1 MVGSFDVSIE
11 NAYLKY
17 DFTISRN
24 ITIIRGDSA
33 TGKTTLVEMIRA
45 YNEQEDS
52 GITIKCEKPL
62 VVVYGKNWQ
71 EQIEETSGSIVF
83 LDEISRFTKS
93 KEFAETIKGTDNYY
107 VIVTRE
113 KLSIL
118 PYSITEIY
126 GIRTNGRYA
135 HLTREYTKNEFFR
148 IYGNMPTLSFKPDV
162 IIAACGAYPKVSSV
176 PGADDERIWA
186 PIDCY
191 GAETKLGANVIVIG
205 GASTGAETAGYLAD
219 CGHKVILISRKP
231 TVDYDNVAHGASCF
245 VDYLYSHENIR
256 IITSANTLKI
266 ENATDVTI
274 QYDPDKQ
281 GRCQMHGPM
290 MPDKDAT
297 AVLSDHAVTET
308 LHADTVVFSAGV
320 SPSVD
325 ECSRY
330 AGIAAEFYVIGD
342 ANIHTNDMWKRFM
355 LPDRAPKV
363 GGDVKHATST
373 AFAAAMSI

>member
-33 TGKTTLVEMIRA
+33 TGKTTLVEMIRT

-148 IYGNMPTLSFKPDV
+148 IYGNMPALSFKPDM
-162 IIAACGAYPKVSSV
+162 IITEDSNSGYEFWKNAVKSC
-176 PGADDERIWA
+176 
-186 PIDCY
+186 DCIPAH
-191 GAETKLGANVIVIG
+191 GK
-205 GASTGAETAGYLAD
+205 
-219 CGHKVILISRKP
+219 
-231 TVDYDNVAHGASCF
+231 DNVLNTIKDIGKQSMRYLVVVDGAAFGSEIEELLQ
-245 VDYLYSHENIR
+245 YMRYK
-256 IITSANTLKI
+256 ITSLEVYAPESFEYLLLSSGLFQDKDIVDKVENTSEYADSVKYMSWERFYTTLLVEVTNRTQMKYDKDKLNVYYLSERNKNLILKQVPDVLKI
-266 ENATDVTI
+266 D
-274 QYDPDKQ
+274 
-281 GRCQMHGPM
+281 
-290 MPDKDAT
+290 
-297 AVLSDHAVTET
+297 
-308 LHADTVVFSAGV
+308 
-320 SPSVD
+320 
-325 ECSRY
+325 
-330 AGIAAEFYVIGD
+330 
-342 ANIHTNDMWKRFM
+342 
-355 LPDRAPKV
+355 
-363 GGDVKHATST
+363 
-373 AFAAAMSI
+373 

>member
-33 TGKTTLVEMIRA
+33 TGKTTLIEMIRA

-113 KLSIL
+113 KLSTL

-148 IYGNMPTLSFKPDV
+148 IYGNMPTLSFKPDM
-162 IIAACGAYPKVSSV
+162 IITEDSN
-176 PGADDERIWA
+176 PGYEFWKNAVKSC
-186 PIDCY
+186 DCIPAH
-191 GAETKLGANVIVIG
+191 GK
-205 GASTGAETAGYLAD
+205 
-219 CGHKVILISRKP
+219 
-231 TVDYDNVAHGASCF
+231 DNVLNTIKDIRKQSMRYLVVVDGAAFGSEIEELIQ
-245 VDYLYSHENIR
+245 YMRYK
-256 IITSANTLKI
+256 ITSLEVYAPESFEYLLLSSGLFQDKNIVDKVENTSEYADSVKYMSWERFYTALLVEVTNRTQMKYDKDKLNVYYLSERNKNLILKQVPDVLKI
-266 ENATDVTI
+266 D
-274 QYDPDKQ
+274 
-281 GRCQMHGPM
+281 
-290 MPDKDAT
+290 
-297 AVLSDHAVTET
+297 
-308 LHADTVVFSAGV
+308 
-320 SPSVD
+320 
-325 ECSRY
+325 
-330 AGIAAEFYVIGD
+330 
-342 ANIHTNDMWKRFM
+342 
-355 LPDRAPKV
+355 
-363 GGDVKHATST
+363 
-373 AFAAAMSI
+373 

>member
-33 TGKTTLVEMIRA
+33 TGKTTLVEMIRT

-71 EQIEETSGSIVF
+71 DQIEKTSGSIVF
-83 LDEISRFTKS
+83 LDEISRYTKS

-148 IYGNMPTLSFKPDV
+148 IYGNMPNLRFKPDV
-162 IIAACGAYPKVSSV
+162 IITEDSNS
-176 PGADDERIWA
+176 
-186 PIDCY
+186 
-191 GAETKLGANVIVIG
+191 
-205 GASTGAETAGYLAD
+205 GYEFWQNAVKS
-219 CGHKVILISRKP
+219 CECIPAHGK
-231 TVDYDNVAHGASCF
+231 DNVLNTIKDIGKQGMRYLVVADGAAFGSEIEELLQYMRYKNPSLEVYAPESF
-245 VDYLYSHENIR
+245 EYLILSSGLFQDKDIVDKVENTSEYADSVKYMSWERFYTALLVEVTNRTQMKYDKDKLNVYYLSERNKNLILKQVPYV
-256 IITSANTLKI
+256 LKI
-266 ENATDVTI
+266 D
-274 QYDPDKQ
+274 
-281 GRCQMHGPM
+281 
-290 MPDKDAT
+290 
-297 AVLSDHAVTET
+297 
-308 LHADTVVFSAGV
+308 
-320 SPSVD
+320 
-325 ECSRY
+325 
-330 AGIAAEFYVIGD
+330 
-342 ANIHTNDMWKRFM
+342 
-355 LPDRAPKV
+355 
-363 GGDVKHATST
+363 
-373 AFAAAMSI
+373 

>member
-71 EQIEETSGSIVF
+71 EQIKETSGSIVF

-148 IYGNMPTLSFKPDV
+148 IYGNMPTLSFKPDM
-162 IIAACGAYPKVSSV
+162 IITEDSNSGYGFWKNAVKSC
-176 PGADDERIWA
+176 
-186 PIDCY
+186 DCIPAH
-191 GAETKLGANVIVIG
+191 GK
-205 GASTGAETAGYLAD
+205 
-219 CGHKVILISRKP
+219 
-231 TVDYDNVAHGASCF
+231 DNVLNTIKDIGKQSMRYLVVVDGAAFGSEIEELIQ
-245 VDYLYSHENIR
+245 YMRYK
-256 IITSANTLKI
+256 ITSLEVYAPESFEYLILSSGLFQDKDIVDKI
-266 ENATDVTI
+266 ENTSEYADSVKYMSWEGFYTALLVEVTN
-274 QYDPDKQ
+274 
-281 GRCQMHGPM
+281 RTQMKY
-290 MPDKDAT
+290 DKDKLNVYYLSERNKNLILKQVPD
-297 AVLSDHAVTET
+297 VLKID
-308 LHADTVVFSAGV
+308 
-320 SPSVD
+320 
-325 ECSRY
+325 
-330 AGIAAEFYVIGD
+330 
-342 ANIHTNDMWKRFM
+342 
-355 LPDRAPKV
+355 
-363 GGDVKHATST
+363 
-373 AFAAAMSI
+373 

>member
-17 DFTISRN
+17 DFTVSRN

-148 IYGNMPTLSFKPDV
+148 IYGNMPNLRFKPDV
-162 IIAACGAYPKVSSV
+162 IITEDSNSGYEFWKNAVKSC
-176 PGADDERIWA
+176 
-186 PIDCY
+186 DCIPAH
-191 GAETKLGANVIVIG
+191 GK
-205 GASTGAETAGYLAD
+205 
-219 CGHKVILISRKP
+219 
-231 TVDYDNVAHGASCF
+231 DNVLNTIKDIGKQSMRYLVVVDGAAFGSEIEELIQ
-245 VDYLYSHENIR
+245 YMRYK
-256 IITSANTLKI
+256 ITSLEVYAPESFEYLLLSSGLFQDKDIVDKVENTSEYADSVKYMSWERFYTALLVEVTNRTQMKYDKDKLNVYYLSERNKNLILKQVPDVLKI
-266 ENATDVTI
+266 D
-274 QYDPDKQ
+274 
-281 GRCQMHGPM
+281 
-290 MPDKDAT
+290 
-297 AVLSDHAVTET
+297 
-308 LHADTVVFSAGV
+308 
-320 SPSVD
+320 
-325 ECSRY
+325 
-330 AGIAAEFYVIGD
+330 
-342 ANIHTNDMWKRFM
+342 
-355 LPDRAPKV
+355 
-363 GGDVKHATST
+363 
-373 AFAAAMSI
+373 

>member
-71 EQIEETSGSIVF
+71 KQIEETSGSIVF

-148 IYGNMPTLSFKPDV
+148 IYGNMPTLSFKPDM
-162 IIAACGAYPKVSSV
+162 IITEDSNSGYEFWKNAVKSC
-176 PGADDERIWA
+176 
-186 PIDCY
+186 DCIPAH
-191 GAETKLGANVIVIG
+191 GK
-205 GASTGAETAGYLAD
+205 
-219 CGHKVILISRKP
+219 
-231 TVDYDNVAHGASCF
+231 DNVLNTIKDIGKQGMRYLVVVDGAAFGSEIEELLQYMRYKNPSLEVYAPESF
-245 VDYLYSHENIR
+245 EYLLLSSGLFQDKDIVDKVENTSEYADSVKYMSWERFYTALLVEVTNRTQMKYDKDKLNVYYLSERNKNLILKQVPDV
-256 IITSANTLKI
+256 LKI
-266 ENATDVTI
+266 D
-274 QYDPDKQ
+274 
-281 GRCQMHGPM
+281 
-290 MPDKDAT
+290 
-297 AVLSDHAVTET
+297 
-308 LHADTVVFSAGV
+308 
-320 SPSVD
+320 
-325 ECSRY
+325 
-330 AGIAAEFYVIGD
+330 
-342 ANIHTNDMWKRFM
+342 
-355 LPDRAPKV
+355 
-363 GGDVKHATST
+363 
-373 AFAAAMSI
+373 

>member
-71 EQIEETSGSIVF
+71 KQIEETSGSIVF

-148 IYGNMPTLSFKPDV
+148 IYGNMPTLSFKPDM
-162 IIAACGAYPKVSSV
+162 IITEDSNSGYEFWQNAVKSCECIPAHGKDNVLNTIKDIGKQSMRYLVVVDGAAFGSEIEELLQYMRYKNPSLEVYAPESFEYLILSS
-176 PGADDERIWA
+176 GLFQD
-186 PIDCY
+186 
-191 GAETKLGANVIVIG
+191 KVIV
-205 GASTGAETAGYLAD
+205 D
-219 CGHKVILISRKP
+219 
-231 TVDYDNVAHGASCF
+231 
-245 VDYLYSHENIR
+245 
-256 IITSANTLKI
+256 KI
-266 ENATDVTI
+266 ENTSEYADSVKYMSWERFYTALLVEVTN
-274 QYDPDKQ
+274 
-281 GRCQMHGPM
+281 RTQMKY
-290 MPDKDAT
+290 DKDKLNVYYLSERNKNLILKQVPD
-297 AVLSDHAVTET
+297 VLKID
-308 LHADTVVFSAGV
+308 
-320 SPSVD
+320 
-325 ECSRY
+325 
-330 AGIAAEFYVIGD
+330 
-342 ANIHTNDMWKRFM
+342 
-355 LPDRAPKV
+355 
-363 GGDVKHATST
+363 
-373 AFAAAMSI
+373 